1 MIKFK
6 KTNISLVILFL
17 SIFCWTPNLLGVKNT
32 KTSPVPIFYGPNESH
47 SNDWAKIAPNGD
59 IGIVYYNKY
68 NNNLFYRLIKP
79 DGSNSKEVISS
90 GSNLEVCV
98 LLFDPE
104 SRPHVFYSQ
113 SSNSDQF
120 LYHYFKT
127 DVNEWDFE
135 VVIHDQNTGGK
146 FFYEL
151 SADISTDDKC
161 HLLVLKTRSNPDS
174 DDYYLA
180 FQNAN
185 LYHITNANGT
195 WVKDLIHTYDMTY
208 TNDEYAKAFNR
219 QDIKVDS
226 EGFSHIIFGEQVD
239 AMSWAAPSRIQY
251 ANNRSGDWQIETAF
265 DYDPNTRDDAAF
277 FMSLCLDNNDIPHL
291 SSCYIKRVTTGSA
304 MSAKL
309 YLSKRISNQ
318 EWNHELVCDS
328 DDGYYARDG
337 RDYTGGLTNLFFDG
351 NNNPLIAY
359 TDIASTHDP
368 RNCFSLGNIRLAKK
382 ANDVWNISTIYRQDR
397 PSAYYNGQEIYG
409 LCMLNSQENSQIQ
422 FVAQEIILENSEDY
436 FCNLLYIDSD
446 EALTVFNIESTTAI
460 REDIFN
466 SIAELEVYPNPFKHR
481 LNISLDIIKPSNL
494 EVKIVDNSGRLIY
507 FLSKLMF
514 EGSNVITWDAVGFD
528 GHIVSPGIYYLQFYF
543 DDVLLE
549 TKSVV
554 LV

>member
-1 MIKFK
+1 MK
-6 KTNISLVILFL
+6 KNQKTSISLVILFL
-17 SIFCWTPNLLGVKNT
+17 SIFCWTPILLGFKNT

-47 SNDWAKIAPNGD
+47 SNEWAQIAFNGD

-68 NNNLFYRLIKP
+68 NNNLFFKLIKP

-98 LLFDPE
+98 LLFD
-104 SRPHVFYSQ
+104 SDSKPHVFFSQ
-113 SSNSDQF
+113 SSNSNQF

-127 DVNEWDFE
+127 DANEWDFE
-135 VVIHDQNTGGK
+135 LVIHDQNEGGK
-146 FFYEL
+146 FFYEV
-151 SADISTDDKC
+151 SADISTGDKY

-185 LYHITNANGT
+185 LYHITNASGM
-195 WVKDLIHTYDMTY
+195 WVKDQIHTYDMTY
-208 TNDEYAKAFNR
+208 TNDEYSKTFNR
-219 QDIKVDS
+219 QDIKIDS
-226 EGFSHIIFGEQVD
+226 EGFAHVIFGEQVD
-239 AMSWAAPSRIQY
+239 AMSWTAPSRIQY

-265 DYDPNTRDDAAF
+265 NHDPNTRDDAAF
-277 FMSLCLDNNDIPHL
+277 FMSLCLDNNDMPHL
-291 SSCYIKRVTTGSA
+291 SSCYVKRVTTGSA

-318 EWNHELVCDS
+318 EWSHELVCDA

-351 NNNPLIAY
+351 NNNPLIAF

-368 RNCFSLGNIRLAKK
+368 RNCISLGNIRLAEKV
-382 ANDVWNISTIYRQDR
+382 DGVWNISTVYRQDR
-397 PSAYYNGQEIYG
+397 PSAYYNGLEIYG
-409 LCMLNSQENSQIQ
+409 LCMLYSQENSQIQ

-436 FCNLLYIDSD
+436 YCNLLYINAD
-446 EALTVFNIESTTAI
+446 EALIVYSIDNTTAI
-460 REDIFN
+460 REDVY
-466 SIAELEVYPNPFKHR
+466 SLIAELEVYPNPFKYK
-481 LNISLDIIKPSNL
+481 LNISLNNIKASKL
-494 EVKIVDNSGRLIY
+494 EIKVIDNYGRLIY
-507 FLSKLMF
+507 LLSKPIF
-514 EGSNVITWDAVGFD
+514 EGSKIITWDAVDSSGNR
-528 GHIVSPGIYYLQFYF
+528 ISPGIYYLQLYF